1 MGELLIGN
9 ETNPYLGNATI
20 TLYGNKADEQIVYE
34 NAIEAGNKVLA
45 NTGIMSIFG
54 RPRNVTRSRL
64 HETIYRGNT
73 TIKIDAGLDWQLG
86 E

>member
-20 TLYGNKADEQIVYE
+20 TLYGMKADEQIVYE

-45 NTGIMSIFG
+45 NTAIMSIFG
-54 RPRNVTRSRL
+54 RPRNVTIPPS
-64 HETIYRGNT
+64 
-73 TIKIDAGLDWQLG
+73 
-86 E
+86 